1 MDQPKLER
9 LLRLMKMLIGNVNYT
24 IEEMADTLETSCR
37 SIYRYLETFKDAGF
51 VVYKEGNVYR
61 LGTES
66 KYFKD
71 ISQLIHFT
79 EEEAFI
85 IAKLLD
91 GLHDNNLLKQNLRKK
106 LASVYNVTSL
116 ADCVVKGRNAANI
129 NVIIDSIEKKK
140 QVVFHNYASAN
151 TAVVNDRLVEP
162 FAFTTNYIQ
171 VWCYDTKD
179 HCNKLFKTARIE
191 KAELKDED
199 WKYEDKHQMG
209 FIDIF
214 RMSSHQRIKVKL
226 KLGILSHNLLLEEF
240 PLAEK
245 EVKPCGDNEWILE
258 TEVCNFIGITRFVLG
273 LADDISIIEPPELKI
288 HIDNFIKQNIL

>member
-9 LLRLMKMLIGNVNYT
+9 LLRLMQMLIGNVNYT
-24 IEEMADTLETSCR
+24 IEEMADSLNTSYR

-85 IAKLLD
+85 IAKLID

-106 LASVYNVTSL
+106 LASIYNVTSL
-116 ADCVVKGRNAANI
+116 ADCVVTGKNATNI
-129 NVIIDSIEKKK
+129 NRIIESIENKK
-140 QVVFHNYASAN
+140 QVVFHDYASAN
-151 TAVVNDRLVEP
+151 KSVVNDRLVEP
-162 FAFTTNYIQ
+162 FAFATNYVQ
-171 VWCYDTKD
+171 VWCYDVND

-191 KAELKDED
+191 NVEVTDTD
-199 WKYEDKHQMG
+199 WQYEDKHQMG

-214 RMSSHQRIKVKL
+214 RMSSQQKTRVKL
-226 KLGILSHNLLLEEF
+226 KLGILSYNLLIEEF

-245 EVKPCGDNEWILE
+245 DVTPCGDKQWFLE
-258 TEVCNFIGITRFVLG
+258 TEVSNFIGVTRFILG
-273 LADDISIIEPPELKI
+273 LADDISIIEPPELKT
-288 HIDNFIKQNIL
+288 HVENFIKKNIL

>member
-24 IEEMADTLETSCR
+24 IEEMAEALETSNR
-37 SIYRYLETFKDAGF
+37 SIYRYLDTFKEVGF
-51 VVYKEGNVYR
+51 VVYKEGNIYK

-79 EEEAFI
+79 EEEAYI

-116 ADCVVKGRNAANI
+116 ADCVVKGKNADNI
-129 NVIIDSIEKKK
+129 NVIIDSIEKRK
-140 QVVFHNYASAN
+140 QVLFHDYASAN
-151 TAVVNDRLVEP
+151 GAKVNDRLVEP

-191 KAELKDED
+191 KAELTNVDWQYGDEH
-199 WKYEDKHQMG
+199 KVG

-214 RMSSHQRIKVKL
+214 RMSSHNRIKIKL
-226 KLGILSHNLLLEEF
+226 ELGILSHNLLLEEF

-245 EVKPCGDNEWILE
+245 EIKACGANKWILE
-258 TEVCNFIGITRFVLG
+258 TEVCNFVGVTRFVLG
-273 LADDISIIEPPELKI
+273 LADDITIIEPPELKE
-288 HIDNFIKQNIL
+288 HINNFIKKNIL